1 MRVLARLRNTLTT
14 GALLIAAGALG
25 LATAPSAS
33 ANEPIANPSIT
44 VTGGCGGARSLVQI
58 YWHSSNE
65 ASIHWKLTDTD
76 RGDGKPPVLRMNA
89 VGADGSQP
97 FQFVNGETAAVLHG
111 DTVSGGEDTWNPS
124 DIAQFRRLQI
134 ITQNGNTASGVE
146 CSTTKSVYNF
156 SRVAY
161 HYSLDQIDK
170 QYVLNHAGPDT
181 FDCSGLVYHSYNR
194 VPDLPSE
201 WTRKSANSY
210 YAWAVTKAADND
222 SNNSNLE
229 PLDVLKVP
237 VSERQVGDLVFYD
250 GHVGFYA
257 GDNRLYSALNPN
269 VDIGYSSLD
278 IGVPRLDKDHYY
290 RIVGVRS
297 TTSS

>member
-1 MRVLARLRNTLTT
+1 MTT
-14 GALLIAAGALG
+14 GALLIAAGTLG

-33 ANEPIANPSIT
+33 ANEPLANPSIT
-44 VTGGCGGARSLVQI
+44 VTGGCAGARTLVQI

-65 ASIHWKLTDTD
+65 ASIHWTLTDTD
-76 RGDGKPPVLRMNA
+76 RGDGRPPVLRMNA
-89 VGADGSQP
+89 VGADGAQP
-97 FQFVNGETAAVLHG
+97 FVFSTGETAAVLHG

-161 HYSLDQIDK
+161 HYSLDQIDNE
-170 QYVLNHAGPDT
+170 YEWGTEGPST

-194 VPDLPSE
+194 VPDLPSD
-201 WTRKSANSY
+201 WSRKTANSY
-210 YAWAVTKAADND
+210 YSWAVGEAANNESD
-222 SNNSNLE
+222 NSNLE
-229 PLDVLKVP
+229 PLDVLRVP
-237 VSERQVGDLVFYD
+237 ASERQVGDLVFYE

-257 GDNRLYSALNPN
+257 GDGRLYSALNETVGIDYTS
-269 VDIGYSSLD
+269 VDILTRQDQY
-278 IGVPRLDKDHYY
+278 YY

-297 TTSS
+297 STSS

>member
-1 MRVLARLRNTLTT
+1 MTVLARLRNTFTT

-44 VTGGCGGARSLVQI
+44 VTGGCAGARSLVQI
-58 YWHSSNE
+58 YWHSPNE
-65 ASIHWKLTDTD
+65 ASIHWTLTDTD

-97 FQFVNGETAAVLHG
+97 FVFSTGETAAVLYG

-161 HYSLDQIDK
+161 HYALDQIDK
-170 QYVLNHAGPDT
+170 QYVWKTAGPDT
-181 FDCSGLVYHSYNR
+181 FDCSGLVYYSYNL
-194 VPDLPSE
+194 VPDLPSD
-201 WTRKSANSY
+201 WIRKSSEDLYTWALGEAANN
-210 YAWAVTKAADND
+210 A

-229 PLDVLKVP
+229 PLDVLKVDA
-237 VSERQVGDLVFYD
+237 SDRQVGDLVFYH

-257 GDNRLYSALNPN
+257 GDGRLYSALNESA
-269 VDIGYSSLD
+269 DIGYTSVD
-278 IGVPRLDKDHYY
+278 ILTRQDEYYY

-297 TTSS
+297 STSS

>member
-1 MRVLARLRNTLTT
+1 MKALARLRNTLTT
-14 GALLIAAGALG
+14 GVLLIAAGAFG
-25 LATAPSAS
+25 LSDASPAT

-44 VTGGCGGARSLVQI
+44 VTGGCAGARSLVQI
-58 YWHSSNE
+58 YWHSPNE
-65 ASIHWKLTDTD
+65 ASIHWTLTDTD
-76 RGDGKPPVLRMNA
+76 QGDGKPPVLRMNA
-89 VGADGSQP
+89 VGSEGAQP
-97 FQFVNGETAAVLHG
+97 FLFVTGETAAVLHG
-111 DTVSGGEDTWNPS
+111 ATVSGGEDQWNPS

-161 HYSLDQIDK
+161 HYALDQIDK
-170 QYVLNHAGPDT
+170 PYVYSTEGPDT
-181 FDCSGLVYHSYNR
+181 FDCSGLVYHSYSR
-194 VPDLPSE
+194 VPDFPSD

-210 YAWAVTKAADND
+210 YSWAVAQAANNE

-229 PLDVLKVP
+229 PLDVLRVP
-237 VSERQVGDLVFYD
+237 ASERQVGDLVFYD

-257 GDNRLYSALNPN
+257 GDGRLYSALNESA
-269 VDIGYSSLD
+269 DIDYSGLD
-278 IGVPRLDKDHYY
+278 IGLTRLDGYYY
-290 RIVGVRS
+290 RVVGVRS

>member
-1 MRVLARLRNTLTT
+1 MKFLARLRSTLTT
-14 GALLIAAGALG
+14 GALLIAAGTLG
-25 LATAPSAS
+25 LATAPSAA
-33 ANEPIANPSIT
+33 ANEPLANPSIT
-44 VTGGCGGARSLVQI
+44 VTGGCAGARTLVQI

-65 ASIHWKLTDTD
+65 ASIHWTLTDTD
-76 RGDGKPPVLRMNA
+76 RGDGRPPVLRMNA
-89 VGADGSQP
+89 VGADGAQP
-97 FQFVNGETAAVLHG
+97 FVFSTGETAAVLHG

-161 HYSLDQIDK
+161 HYSLDQIDNE
-170 QYVLNHAGPDT
+170 YEWGAEGPST

-194 VPDLPSE
+194 VPDLPSD
-201 WTRKSANSY
+201 WTRKTANSY
-210 YAWAVTKAADND
+210 YSWAVGEAANNESD
-222 SNNSNLE
+222 NSNLE
-229 PLDVLKVP
+229 PLDVLRVP
-237 VSERQVGDLVFYD
+237 ASERQVGDLVFYE

-257 GDNRLYSALNPN
+257 GDGRLYSALNETAGIGYTS
-269 VDIGYSSLD
+269 VDILTRQDQY
-278 IGVPRLDKDHYY
+278 YY

-297 TTSS
+297 STSS

>member
-1 MRVLARLRNTLTT
+1 MRVLARLRNKLTT
-14 GALLIAAGALG
+14 GALLIAAGAMG
-25 LATAPSAS
+25 LATAPPAS

-44 VTGGCGGARSLVQI
+44 VTGGCAGARSLVQI
-58 YWHSSNE
+58 YWHSSTE

-89 VGADGSQP
+89 VGADGAQP

-170 QYVLNHAGPDT
+170 QYVWGHEGPDT

-194 VPDLPSE
+194 VPDLPSD

-210 YAWAVTKAADND
+210 YSWAAGKAADNASD
-222 SNNSNLE
+222 NSNLE
-229 PLDVLKVP
+229 PLDVLRVDA
-237 VSERQVGDLVFYD
+237 SDRQVGDLVFYD

-257 GDNRLYSALNPN
+257 GDGRLYSALNPT

-278 IGVPRLDKDHYY
+278 IGLPRLGEGDYF

-297 TTSS
+297 STSS

>member
-1 MRVLARLRNTLTT
+1 MKVLARLRNTLTT
-14 GALLIAAGALG
+14 GALLIAAGTLG

-33 ANEPIANPSIT
+33 ANEPLANPSIT
-44 VTGGCGGARSLVQI
+44 VTGGCAGARTLVQI

-65 ASIHWKLTDTD
+65 ASIHWTLTDTD
-76 RGDGKPPVLRMNA
+76 RGDGRPPVLRMNA
-89 VGADGSQP
+89 VGADGAQP
-97 FQFVNGETAAVLHG
+97 FVFSTGETAAVLHG

-161 HYSLDQIDK
+161 HYSLDQIDNE
-170 QYVLNHAGPDT
+170 YEWGTEGPST

-194 VPDLPSE
+194 VPDLPSD
-201 WTRKSANSY
+201 WSRKTANSY
-210 YAWAVTKAADND
+210 YSWAVGEAANNE

-229 PLDVLKVP
+229 PLDVLRVP
-237 VSERQVGDLVFYD
+237 ASERQVGDLVFYE

-257 GDNRLYSALNPN
+257 GDGRLYSALNETAGIGYTS
-269 VDIGYSSLD
+269 VDILTRQDQY
-278 IGVPRLDKDHYY
+278 YY

-297 TTSS
+297 STSS

>member
-1 MRVLARLRNTLTT
+1 MRVLARLSNALTT
-14 GALLIAAGALG
+14 GALLIAAGSMG
-25 LATAPSAS
+25 LATAPPAS

-44 VTGGCGGARSLVQI
+44 VTGGCAGARSLVQI

-65 ASIHWKLTDTD
+65 ASIHWTLTDTD

-89 VGADGSQP
+89 VGADGAQP
-97 FQFVNGETAAVLHG
+97 FVFRTGETAAVLHG

-134 ITQNGNTASGVE
+134 ITQNGTTASGVE
-146 CSTTKSVYNF
+146 CSTTKSVYNL

-161 HYSLDQIDK
+161 HYSLDQTDK
-170 QYVLNHAGPDT
+170 PYEWGTEGPDT

-194 VPDLPSE
+194 VPDLPSD
-201 WTRKSANSY
+201 WTRKTANSY
-210 YAWAVTKAADND
+210 YSWAVGEAANNE
-222 SNNSNLE
+222 SNNSNLQ
-229 PLDVLKVP
+229 PLDVLRVP
-237 VSERQVGDLVFYD
+237 ASERQVGDLVFYD

-257 GDNRLYSALNPN
+257 GDGRLYSALNEN
-269 VDIGYSSLD
+269 AGIGYTSID
-278 IGVPRLDKDHYY
+278 ILTRQDQYYY

-297 TTSS
+297 STSS

>member
-1 MRVLARLRNTLTT
+1 MTT
-14 GALLIAAGALG
+14 GALLIAAGTLG

-33 ANEPIANPSIT
+33 ANEPLANPSIT
-44 VTGGCGGARSLVQI
+44 VTGGCAGARSLVQV

-65 ASIHWKLTDTD
+65 ASIHWTLTDTD
-76 RGDGKPPVLRMNA
+76 RGDGRPPVLRMNA
-89 VGADGSQP
+89 VGADGAQP
-97 FQFVNGETAAVLHG
+97 FVFSTGETAAVLEG

-170 QYVLNHAGPDT
+170 PYVLGANGPDS

-194 VPDLPSE
+194 VPDLPSDWADKRADE
-201 WTRKSANSY
+201 YHT
-210 YAWAVTKAADND
+210 WAVDEAANNEP
-222 SNNSNLE
+222 NNSNLE
-229 PLDVLKVP
+229 PLDVLQVP
-237 VSERQVGDLVFYD
+237 ASERQVGDLVFYP

-257 GDNRLYSALNPN
+257 GDDRLYSALNPGAG
-269 VDIGYSSLD
+269 IGYTSLD
-278 IGVPRLDKDHYY
+278 ILNRTDEFYY

>member
-1 MRVLARLRNTLTT
+1 MTT
-14 GALLIAAGALG
+14 GALLIAAGTLG

-44 VTGGCGGARSLVQI
+44 VTGGCAGARSLVQI

-65 ASIHWKLTDTD
+65 ASIHWTLTDTD
-76 RGDGKPPVLRMNA
+76 RGDGRPPVLRMNA
-89 VGADGSQP
+89 VGVDGAQP
-97 FQFVNGETAAVLHG
+97 FVFSTGETAAVLHG

-161 HYSLDQIDK
+161 HYSLDQIDNE
-170 QYVLNHAGPDT
+170 YEWGAEGPST

-194 VPDLPSE
+194 VPDLPSD
-201 WTRKSANSY
+201 WTRKTANSY
-210 YAWAVTKAADND
+210 YSWAVGEAANNESD
-222 SNNSNLE
+222 NSNLE
-229 PLDVLKVP
+229 PLDVLRVP
-237 VSERQVGDLVFYD
+237 ASERQVGDLVFYE

-257 GDNRLYSALNPN
+257 GDGRLYSALNESAGIGYTS
-269 VDIGYSSLD
+269 VDILTRQDQY
-278 IGVPRLDKDHYY
+278 YY

-297 TTSS
+297 STSS

>member
-1 MRVLARLRNTLTT
+1 MRVLARLRNKLTT

-44 VTGGCGGARSLVQI
+44 VTGGCAGARSLVQI

-65 ASIHWKLTDTD
+65 ASIHWTLTDTD

-89 VGADGSQP
+89 VGAEGSQP

-161 HYSLDQIDK
+161 HYSLDQINK
-170 QYVLNHAGPDT
+170 QYVWGAEGPAT

-194 VPDLPSE
+194 VPDLPSD
-201 WTRKSANSY
+201 WTRKTANSY
-210 YAWAVTKAADND
+210 YSWAVGKAANNE

-229 PLDVLKVP
+229 PLDVLRVP
-237 VSERQVGDLVFYD
+237 ASDRQVGDLVFYD

-257 GDNRLYSALNPN
+257 GDGRLYSALNESA
-269 VDIGYSSLD
+269 DIGYTSVD
-278 IGVPRLDKDHYY
+278 ILTRQDQYYY

>member
-1 MRVLARLRNTLTT
+1 MNVLARLRNTLTT
-14 GALLIAAGALG
+14 GALLIAAGGLG

-33 ANEPIANPSIT
+33 ANEPLANPSIT
-44 VTGGCGGARSLVQI
+44 VTGGCAGARSLVQI
-58 YWHSSNE
+58 YWHGPNE
-65 ASIHWKLTDTD
+65 VSIHWTLTDTD
-76 RGDGKPPVLRMNA
+76 QGDGKPPVLRMNA

-97 FQFVNGETAAVLHG
+97 FVFVTGETAAVLHG
-111 DTVSGGEDTWNPS
+111 DTVSGGEDHWNPS

-161 HYSLDQIDK
+161 HYSLDQINK
-170 QYVLNHAGPDT
+170 PYVFSTEGPDT
-181 FDCSGLVYHSYNR
+181 FDCSGLLYHSYNR
-194 VPDLPSE
+194 VPDLPSD
-201 WTRKSANSY
+201 WTRKSANDY
-210 YAWAVTKAADND
+210 YDWAVTKAANND

-257 GDNRLYSALNPN
+257 GDGRLYSALNPTL
-269 VDIGYSSLD
+269 DINYSSLD
-278 IGVPRLDKDHYY
+278 IGVPRLDQDHYY

>member
-1 MRVLARLRNTLTT
+1 MTT
-14 GALLIAAGALG
+14 GALLIAAGTLG
-25 LATAPSAS
+25 LATAPSAA
-33 ANEPIANPSIT
+33 ANEPLANPSIT
-44 VTGGCGGARSLVQI
+44 VTGGCAGARTLVQI

-65 ASIHWKLTDTD
+65 ASIHWTLTDTD
-76 RGDGKPPVLRMNA
+76 RGDGRPPVLRMNA
-89 VGADGSQP
+89 VGADGAQP
-97 FQFVNGETAAVLHG
+97 FVFSTGETAAVLHG

-161 HYSLDQIDK
+161 HYSLDQIDNE
-170 QYVLNHAGPDT
+170 YEWGAEGPST

-194 VPDLPSE
+194 VPDLPSD
-201 WTRKSANSY
+201 WTRKTANSY
-210 YAWAVTKAADND
+210 YSWAVGEAANNESD
-222 SNNSNLE
+222 NSNLE
-229 PLDVLKVP
+229 PLDVLRVP
-237 VSERQVGDLVFYD
+237 ASERQVGDLVFYE

-257 GDNRLYSALNPN
+257 GDGRLYSALNETAGIGYTS
-269 VDIGYSSLD
+269 VDILTRQDQY
-278 IGVPRLDKDHYY
+278 YY

-297 TTSS
+297 STSS

>member
-97 FQFVNGETAAVLHG
+97 FLFVNGETAAVLHG

-161 HYSLDQIDK
+161 HYALDQINK
-170 QYVLNHAGPDT
+170 QYEWGHNGPDT

-194 VPDLPSE
+194 VPDLPSDWE
-201 WTRKSANSY
+201 DRTADGY
-210 YAWAVTKAADND
+210 YNWAVGEAANND
-222 SNNSNLE
+222 SNNSNLK

-237 VSERQVGDLVFYD
+237 ASERQVGDLVFYH

-257 GDNRLYSALNPN
+257 GDGRLYSALNEN
-269 VDIGYSSLD
+269 ADIGYTSVD
-278 IGVPRLDKDHYY
+278 ILTRHDDFYY

>member
-1 MRVLARLRNTLTT
+1 M
-14 GALLIAAGALG
+14 AAGALG

-44 VTGGCGGARSLVQI
+44 LTGGCAGARSLVQI
-58 YWHSSNE
+58 YWHSPNE
-65 ASIHWKLTDTD
+65 ASIHWTLTDTD

-89 VGADGSQP
+89 IGANGAQP
-97 FQFVNGETAAVLHG
+97 FVFINGETAAVLHG

-124 DIAQFRRLQI
+124 DIAQFQRLQI

-161 HYSLDQIDK
+161 HYSLDQIGDH
-170 QYVLNHAGPDT
+170 YEYGAEGPT
-181 FDCSGLVYHSYNR
+181 YFDCSGLVYHSYNR
-194 VPDLPSE
+194 VPDLPSD
-201 WTRKSANSY
+201 WTRKTANSY
-210 YAWAVTKAADND
+210 YSWAVGEAANND
-222 SNNSNLE
+222 SDNSNLE
-229 PLDVLKVP
+229 PLDVLRVP
-237 VSERQVGDLVFYD
+237 ASERQVGDLVFYD

-257 GDNRLYSALNPN
+257 GDGRLYSALSESAGIGYTS
-269 VDIGYSSLD
+269 VDILTRQDQY
-278 IGVPRLDKDHYY
+278 YY

>member
-14 GALLIAAGALG
+14 GALLIAAGALS

-33 ANEPIANPSIT
+33 ANEPLANPSIT
-44 VTGGCGGARSLVQI
+44 VTGGCAGARSLVQI
-58 YWHSSNE
+58 YWHGPNE
-65 ASIHWKLTDTD
+65 ASIHWTLTDTD

-89 VGADGSQP
+89 VGAEGSQP
-97 FQFVNGETAAVLHG
+97 FVFTTGETAAVLHG
-111 DTVSGGEDTWNPS
+111 DTVSGGEDHWNPS

-161 HYSLDQIDK
+161 HYALDQIDK
-170 QYVLNHAGPDT
+170 PYEYGFEGPDA

-194 VPDLPSE
+194 VPDLPSN
-201 WTRKSANSY
+201 WTRQTADQY
-210 YAWAVTKAADND
+210 YHWAVDEAANND

-229 PLDVLKVP
+229 PLDVLEVP
-237 VSERQVGDLVFYD
+237 ASERQVGDLVFYH

-257 GDNRLYSALNPN
+257 GDGRLYSALSDEAGIGYTS
-269 VDIGYSSLD
+269 VDILD
-278 IGVPRLDKDHYY
+278 RWGDDDFYY
-290 RIVGVRS
+290 RVVGVRS